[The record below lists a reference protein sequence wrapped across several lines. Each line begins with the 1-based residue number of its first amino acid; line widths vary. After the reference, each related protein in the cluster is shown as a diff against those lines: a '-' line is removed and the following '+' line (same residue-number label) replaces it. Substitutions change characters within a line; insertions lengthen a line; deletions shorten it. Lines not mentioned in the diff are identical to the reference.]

1 MKLIVAFAA
10 VAALTAGPALAQSSF
25 NKPLGSWTPGSP
37 GSSGASSGHR
47 APSPSYST
55 PSYGSEPTQKIYGAP
70 EPPKA
75 PGFKPY
81 EPYEPGST
89 YASPKP
95 PSYGSKPCETSVYVN
110 ACGNR
115 R

>member
-10 VAALTAGPALAQSSF
+10 VAALTAGPALAQSAYGIR
-25 NKPLGSWTPGSP
+25 PTPGS
-37 GSSGASSGHR
+37 GSASTYH
-47 APSPSYST
+47 P
-55 PSYGSEPTQKIYGAP
+55 PSYGSAPTQKIYGAP

-81 EPYEPGST
+81 EPYKPGST

-95 PSYGSKPCETSVYVN
+95 PSNGSKPCTTSVYVN
-110 ACGNR
+110 ACGKGR
-115 R
+115 